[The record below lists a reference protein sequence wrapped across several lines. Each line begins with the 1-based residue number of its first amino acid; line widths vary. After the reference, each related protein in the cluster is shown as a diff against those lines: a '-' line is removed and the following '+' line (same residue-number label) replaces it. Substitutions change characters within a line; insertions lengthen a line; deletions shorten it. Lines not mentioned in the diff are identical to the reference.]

1 MNGLVAEK
9 RLNKNG
15 VMVTR
20 WVKPSS
26 GSSHSKALPAPQ
38 PGPDK
43 VVSAALSDLED
54 LFDQYSFDSLDYKKM
69 LRKNIRSMGND
80 SKAFMERLWAHTASD
95 LIYDIADVTDAIYG
109 IDSVV
114 PHEHRTTV
122 LMNFMDIIPDY
133 FEGKDNEGVHAA
145 HFAAILFRGIDGYSR
160 TEPFT
165 EDERIGYKAA
175 ATVTESLFPNQLT
188 IDPESKGFYIK
199 NQLAHLLDRES
210 AEVLVRNAA
219 SATVIADHLIKRRT
233 FRAEVVQ
240 QFAEAG
246 ALGDGT
252 L

>member
-26 GSSHSKALPAPQ
+26 GASPSKALPAPQ
-38 PGPDK
+38 SGPDK
-43 VVSAALSDLED
+43 ATTAALAELED
-54 LFDQYSFDSLDYKKM
+54 LFDQYGFESLDYKKT
-69 LRKNIRSMGND
+69 LRKNMRNMGSD
-80 SKAFMERLWAHTASD
+80 AKAFMERLWDHTASD
-95 LIYDIADVTDAIYG
+95 LIYDIADVTDTIYG
-109 IDSVV
+109 INSVV

-122 LMNFMDIIPDY
+122 LMNFMDIIPEY

-165 EDERIGYKAA
+165 EDERLGYKAA
-175 ATVTESLFPNQLT
+175 ATVTEAVFPNQT
-188 IDPESKGFYIK
+188 TKDPESKGFYIE
-199 NQLAHLLDRES
+199 NQQVHLLDRES

-219 SATVIADHLIKRRT
+219 SATVIADHLIKRNT
-233 FRAEVVQ
+233 FRAEAVQ